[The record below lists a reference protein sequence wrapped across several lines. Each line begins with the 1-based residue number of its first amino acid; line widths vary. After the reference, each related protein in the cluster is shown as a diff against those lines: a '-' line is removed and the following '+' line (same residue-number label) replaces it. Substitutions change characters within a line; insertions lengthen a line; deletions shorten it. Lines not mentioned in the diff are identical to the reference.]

1 MAGYCIRHPELSV
14 HPLILWEPTQGKANR
29 GRRRL
34 NYEDKLRKYTGF
46 LEKQEIRTNMLDR
59 YVWRE
64 LLNTDARVEDQQY
77 HPLNLASKQYIY
89 GSYFN
94 IYININVIINN
105 II

>member
-14 HPLILWEPTQGKANR
+14 HPLILWESTQGKANR

-34 NYEDKLRKYTGF
+34 NYADKLRKDTGL

-59 YVWRE
+59 DVWRE

-77 HPLNLASKQYIY
+77 HPLN
-89 GSYFN
+89 
-94 IYININVIINN
+94 
-105 II
+105 